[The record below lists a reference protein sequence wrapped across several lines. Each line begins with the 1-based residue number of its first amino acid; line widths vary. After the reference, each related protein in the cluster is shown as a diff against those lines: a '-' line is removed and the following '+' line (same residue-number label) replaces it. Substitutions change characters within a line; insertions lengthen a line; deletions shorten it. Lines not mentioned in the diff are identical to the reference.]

1 MQFSIGDIIQHKKH
15 DSFILLVV
23 GMFDECADCI
33 VLDHVQAKY
42 QIWKYDYS
50 LYNKV
55 S

>member
-1 MQFSIGDIIQHKKH
+1 MQFNIGDIIQHKKY

-33 VLDHVQAKY
+33 ILDHEQSRY
-42 QIWKYDYS
+42 QIWKFDYY